1 MMYLSGT
8 AAIRGEVSL
17 AEADVVAQL
26 RITLENIRHLIGDA
40 SMKLLRVYLK
50 NENDYNKV
58 HDSLEGEE
66 ICISYLLADVC
77 RDELLIEIEG
87 IAWCSFGRE

>member
-1 MMYLSGT
+1 MFNFNLSVK
-8 AAIRGEVSL
+8 IYRSIV
-17 AEADVVAQL
+17 
-26 RITLENIRHLIGDA
+26 
-40 SMKLLRVYLK
+40 K
-50 NENDYNKV
+50 NESDYNKV
-58 HDSLEGEE
+58 HDSLEREG

>member
-26 RITLENIRHLIGDA
+26 RITLENIRHLIGDV

-50 NENDYNKV
+50 NESDYNKV
-58 HDSLEGEE
+58 HDSL
-66 ICISYLLADVC
+66 
-77 RDELLIEIEG
+77 
-87 IAWCSFGRE
+87 GREVYFLSVG

>member
-26 RITLENIRHLIGDA
+26 RITLENIRHLIGDV
-40 SMKLLRVYLK
+40 SMKLLRVY
-50 NENDYNKV
+50 
-58 HDSLEGEE
+58 H
-66 ICISYLLADVC
+66 
-77 RDELLIEIEG
+77 
-87 IAWCSFGRE
+87 